1 MTSVTRV
8 HVSFAE
14 LCQCVSV
21 SEERVLSLITEG
33 IVTPTVGK
41 FPDEWEFD
49 SACVTLV
56 HKAARLHRDL
66 TVEWA
71 DIPLILSLLDEVQ
84 QLRAENGHLKQR
96 LNRFVHDH

>member
-8 HVSFAE
+8 RVSFTE

-21 SEERVLSLITEG
+21 SEDQVLDLITEG
-33 IVTPTVGK
+33 IVTPTVGELRG
-41 FPDEWEFD
+41 EWEFD
-49 SACVTLV
+49 IACVSIV

-71 DIPLILSLLDEVQ
+71 DIPLVLSLLDEVQ
-84 QLRAENGHLKQR
+84 QLRSENVHLRQR
-96 LNRFVHDH
+96 LNRFLDDN